1 MWSGAVFDIPGDV
14 LTLPDA
20 AVATTTDVRSYRP
33 TDRGAIRRI
42 ACETAFRGRGARAV
56 LDDDELFADYWTRY
70 YTDFEPDLSLV
81 AEKDGE
87 VIGYLLGC
95 RDTPR
100 FRRVMATS
108 IVPGVLARLTVRR
121 FAGTYRR
128 HPRSTAFFSWLTRHA
143 WREEPAIDARRFPG
157 HYHANVVP
165 AGHGERLYSRM
176 ACTFLDALETCG
188 VSHLHGQV
196 LEERDGGAWHSMV
209 RRFCSKNPTARF
221 IITERATE
229 FGRLVFGESQP
240 LVNRAFAAS
249 VPDFRGAIEW
259 IARARGL

>member
-1 MWSGAVFDIPGDV
+1 V
-14 LTLPDA
+14 LTLPEA
-20 AVATTTDVRSYRP
+20 ASATATTVRIYRP
-33 TDRGAIRRI
+33 ADRPIIRRI

-70 YTDFEPDLSLV
+70 YTDHEPELSLV

-95 RDTPR
+95 ADTPK

-121 FAGTYRR
+121 FAGTYRK
-128 HPRSTAFFSWLTRHA
+128 HPRSAAFFAWLVTQS
-143 WREEPAIDARRFPG
+143 WREEPAIDARQYPG
-157 HYHANVVP
+157 HYHANVLP
-165 AGHGERLYSRM
+165 AGHGERLYTRM
-176 ACTFLDALETCG
+176 ARTFLDALETCG

-196 LEERDGGAWHSMV
+196 LEERDGGAWDSMV
-209 RRFCSKNPTARF
+209 RRFCSKNPAARF
-221 IITERATE
+221 VITERETG
-229 FGRLVFGESQP
+229 FGRRVFGETQP
-240 LVNRAFAAS
+240 LVNRVFAAS
-249 VPDFRGAIEW
+249 VPDFRGAIDW